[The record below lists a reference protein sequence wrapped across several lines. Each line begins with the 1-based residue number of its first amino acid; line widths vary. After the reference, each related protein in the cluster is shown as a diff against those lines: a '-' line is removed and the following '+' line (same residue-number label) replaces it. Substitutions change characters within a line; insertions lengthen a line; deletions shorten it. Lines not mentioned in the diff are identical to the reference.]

1 MNKKK
6 TIFISSLFAIL
17 VTISLVFIFC
27 ILPWIIVAV
36 SSLSSPNPN
45 IPKITHGEFPFEFI
59 CEIDGEEFTIK
70 DTLVIEHKGVRW
82 NEGKGKY
89 NAWETT
95 LLNSSAELHNGTNEI
110 HLKEGFNL
118 AEKYEITLFL
128 GSCEYF
134 MGLESADTEYQNL
147 DIHPGDIVINS
158 RTHTGSL
165 NAEALYDKYNI
176 KVIKNSISKPL
187 TDNAK

>member
-6 TIFISSLFAIL
+6 TIFISSFFAML
-17 VTISLVFIFC
+17 VTISLAFIFLV
-27 ILPWIIVAV
+27 LPWIIFAI
-36 SSLSSPNPN
+36 STLFSPNPN
-45 IPKITHGEFPFEFI
+45 TPKINHGEFPFEFI
-59 CEIDGEEFTIK
+59 YEIDGEEFTIK
-70 DTLVIEHKGVRW
+70 DTLVIEHKGVKW
-82 NEGKGKY
+82 NEGLGKY
-89 NAWETT
+89 NSWETT
-95 LLNSSAELHNGTNEI
+95 LLNSSAELHNGTNKI
-110 HLKEGFNL
+110 LLKEGFNL

-158 RTHTGSL
+158 RTYTGSL

-187 TDNAK
+187 TDNIK